1 MRIKFWGVRGSI
13 PTPQPENL
21 LYGGNTPCVEFRS
34 DGGSVLIVDC
44 GTGLRVLG
52 KSLMKEFG
60 ERPIRAHIFLSHY
73 HWDHIQGVPFF
84 APLYRKTNKFTFHS
98 FNVTKDS
105 IEGTL
110 EGQMARPYFP
120 ITMRAMLASRHYAK
134 IKPGPMEVD
143 DFIVTARRINHPQ
156 GCLSFRVQNNGRAA
170 VYATDNE
177 PGAANYDRGIRDL
190 ARGADL
196 LIYDSQYSEKEIG
209 TDKKGWGHSSWEEG
223 VRICEDAG
231 VKQLI
236 LFHHDPDSYDTL
248 VDRLQEQARARF
260 PNSRAAFEGLEIT
273 L

>member
-21 LYGGNTPCVEFRS
+21 RYGGNTPCVEFRS
-34 DGGSVLIVDC
+34 EGGSLLIVDC
-44 GTGLRVLG
+44 GTGMRVLG

-60 ERPIRAHIFLSHY
+60 ERPIRAHIFISHY

-84 APLYRKTNKFTFHS
+84 APLYRKTNEFHFHS
-98 FNVTKDS
+98 FNVPQDN

-110 EGQMARPYFP
+110 QGQMARPYFP
-120 ITMRAMLASRHYAK
+120 ITMSAMLAPRHYTE
-134 IKPGPMEVD
+134 IKPGPIEID
-143 DFIVTARRINHPQ
+143 DFTVVARAINHPQ
-156 GCLSFRVQNNGRAA
+156 GCLSFRVQNNGKAV

-177 PGAANYDRGIRDL
+177 PGAPDFDRGIRDL
-190 ARGADL
+190 ARGADIL
-196 LIYDSQYSEKEIG
+196 VYDSQYSEEEIG
-209 TDKKGWGHSSWEEG
+209 KDKKGWGHSSWEEG

-236 LFHHDPDSYDTL
+236 LFHHDPDSDDPM
-248 VDRLQEQARARF
+248 VDALQERARKRF
-260 PNSRAAFEGLEIT
+260 KNSSAAFEGLEIT

>member
-1 MRIKFWGVRGSI
+1 
-13 PTPQPENL
+13 
-21 LYGGNTPCVEFRS
+21 
-34 DGGSVLIVDC
+34 
-44 GTGLRVLG
+44 
-52 KSLMKEFG
+52 MKEFG